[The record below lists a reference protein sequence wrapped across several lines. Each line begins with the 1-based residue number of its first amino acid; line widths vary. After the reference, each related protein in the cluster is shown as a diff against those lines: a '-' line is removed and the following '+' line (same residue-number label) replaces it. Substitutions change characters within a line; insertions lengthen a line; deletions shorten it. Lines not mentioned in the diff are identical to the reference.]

1 VRAGTRSS
9 DLRAWKPFPA
19 TASDK
24 DAGRSHKPSTGHV
37 ILEVAVENSWPCMT
51 GGPSGRDDL
60 SKSRRDL
67 LRGPAKHAV
76 TCGTSGSPPRDEE
89 IRAADQDGARDNA
102 GLIGKAQVPHI
113 ERRGN
118 CLAAKRKDASLH
130 DPHRWTFQACP
141 SATWPTEKETRSF
154 RASHEGFSNPCL
166 HPAACQASAASPFWA
181 FRRPSPQSSPAAR
194 QSTPRLVARCGR
206 PWSDR

>member
-1 VRAGTRSS
+1 M
-9 DLRAWKPFPA
+9 RAWKPFLV

-24 DAGRSHKPSTGHV
+24 GADRSHKSNTGHA

-89 IRAADQDGARDNA
+89 IRAADQDGAAR
-102 GLIGKAQVPHI
+102 Q
-113 ERRGN
+113 RGSD
-118 CLAAKRKDASLH
+118 R
-130 DPHRWTFQACP
+130 
-141 SATWPTEKETRSF
+141 
-154 RASHEGFSNPCL
+154 EG
-166 HPAACQASAASPFWA
+166 
-181 FRRPSPQSSPAAR
+181 SSPA
-194 QSTPRLVARCGR
+194 Q
-206 PWSDR
+206 